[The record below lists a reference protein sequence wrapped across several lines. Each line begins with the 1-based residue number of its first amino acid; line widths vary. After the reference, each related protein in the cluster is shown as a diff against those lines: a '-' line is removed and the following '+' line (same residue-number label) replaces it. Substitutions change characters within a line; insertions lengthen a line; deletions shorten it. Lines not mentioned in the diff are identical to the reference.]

1 MKSLWKNRSNKTGSE
16 DRDSLQLM
24 GKEKG
29 GESNKQEDQPADIK
43 QIPKAAWITIVV
55 VFWFLAGLNCLRGN
69 ESLFWV
75 IEEFAGTE
83 GGKTRRKN
91 KESFKKMF
99 R

>member
-1 MKSLWKNRSNKTGSE
+1 M
-16 DRDSLQLM
+16 QLM

-29 GESNKQEDQPADIK
+29 RESNKQEDQSTDIK
-43 QIPKAAWITIVV
+43 QVSKAAWIAVVV

-69 ESLFWV
+69 EFLLWV
-75 IEEFAGTE
+75 IEEFTGTE

-91 KESFKKMF
+91 KESFGKMF